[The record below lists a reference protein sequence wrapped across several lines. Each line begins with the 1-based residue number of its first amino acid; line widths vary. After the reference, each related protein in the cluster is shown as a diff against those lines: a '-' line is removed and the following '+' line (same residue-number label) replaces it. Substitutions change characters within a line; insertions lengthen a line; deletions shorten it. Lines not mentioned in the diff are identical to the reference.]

1 VRFQEKEMSKALKK
15 ENKLVAYLDGEGA
28 FPVKEKEMKKWIKKF
43 LLAEDKPV
51 KRKGG

>member
-1 VRFQEKEMSKALKK
+1 MSKAPKK

-28 FPVKEKEMKKWIKKF
+28 FPAKEKEMKKWIKKF